1 MTRCDMKLKLKLN
14 APILFALCSFA
25 IIIYTTAV
33 ILVHGGMYDMFM
45 GTILTEV
52 FSMVMFVF
60 ALTIYKR
67 VNASPEKNMF
77 SFFIFLLTFALQ
89 SASAICYPFQ
99 AHRSSFIEDSVS
111 VRQNKF
117 LIQIII
123 FFIVFL
129 CCSLL
134 PKAEKIIQK
143 RIRLVVYIPVIL
155 NLMFGLYFLF
165 TSGNSADIK
174 GVMIGLPL
182 LALMIFSFSIYHSF
196 YRYVTQ
202 DDTIQHSRIKNKDKV
217 IFLLMVISSATL
229 ILGYVHRHEY
239 GVPIFYILSCLS
251 WIFFEQHNTIRTK
264 KCKILFYGISAIIIV
279 MGILIALFS
288 YITYKSAYNSAMNEG
303 VIPKSDIEEYV
314 SDISL
319 FHNLGSKV
327 GRIFLDTGKKF
338 VRTAGVFGNS
348 VLAYDRA
355 ANNDYALGLQIHN
368 FGIAWLF
375 IVVFLIILTVIFGS
389 IYLSKVKE
397 QRTIFDTAKSL
408 SFFCIVVLLF
418 YPLLSNVG
426 LAAIIGVSAYATGY
440 SIMHSILS
448 AVLLSFVLYERR

>member
-1 MTRCDMKLKLKLN
+1 M
-14 APILFALCSFA
+14 
-25 IIIYTTAV
+25 
-33 ILVHGGMYDMFM
+33 
-45 GTILTEV
+45 
-52 FSMVMFVF
+52 
-60 ALTIYKR
+60 
-67 VNASPEKNMF
+67 
-77 SFFIFLLTFALQ
+77 
-89 SASAICYPFQ
+89 
-99 AHRSSFIEDSVS
+99 
-111 VRQNKF
+111 
-117 LIQIII
+117 
-123 FFIVFL
+123 

-202 DDTIQHSRIKNKDKV
+202 DDTIQHSKIKNKDKV

-375 IVVFLIILTVIFGS
+375 IVVFLIILTVISGS

>member
-1 MTRCDMKLKLKLN
+1 MKLKLKLN

-89 SASAICYPFQ
+89 SASAICCPFQ
-99 AHRSSFIEDSVS
+99 AHRSSFIEESES

-202 DDTIQHSRIKNKDKV
+202 DDTIQHSKIKNKDKV

-375 IVVFLIILTVIFGS
+375 IVVFLIILTVISGS

-408 SFFCIVVLLF
+408 SFFCIVILLF
-418 YPLLSNVG
+418 YPLLSYVG

>member
-1 MTRCDMKLKLKLN
+1 MKLKFKLN

-25 IIIYTTAV
+25 IIVYTTV
-33 ILVHGGMYDMFM
+33 VTLVHGGIYDMFM

-60 ALTIYKR
+60 ALTIYKHFN
-67 VNASPEKNMF
+67 VSPEKNMF
-77 SFFIFLLTFALQ
+77 SFFAFLLTFALQ

-99 AHRSSFIEDSVS
+99 AYRSNWTSELVS

-117 LIQIII
+117 LIQILI

-143 RIRLVVYIPVIL
+143 RIKLVVYVPIIL
-155 NLMFGLYFLF
+155 NMIFGLYFLL
-165 TSGNSADIK
+165 TSGKSADIK
-174 GVMIGLPL
+174 GIMVGLPL
-182 LALMIFSFSIYHSF
+182 MAWMVLSFSIYHSF

-202 DDTIQHSRIKNKDKV
+202 DNTIQYTRIKNKDR
-217 IFLLMVISSATL
+217 ISFLLIAISSL
-229 ILGYVHRHEY
+229 MIILGYVHRHEY
-239 GVPIFYILSCLS
+239 GIPIFFILSCFA
-251 WIFFEQHNTIRTK
+251 WIFLEQHNTIRTK
-264 KCKILFYGISAIIIV
+264 KSKLIFYGISAL
-279 MGILIALFS
+279 LIGLGVLVALLA
-288 YITYKSAYNSAMNEG
+288 YITYKSAYDSAINEG
-303 VIPKSDIEEYV
+303 VIPKGDIEEYV
-314 SDISL
+314 SNISL

-327 GRIFLDTGKKF
+327 GRVFLDTGKKF

-348 VLAYDRA
+348 RLVYDFA

-368 FGIAWLF
+368 FGIIWLA
-375 IVVFLIILTVIFGS
+375 IVISLILLTVVSGS
-389 IYLSKVKE
+389 IFLSKTKE
-397 QRTIFDTAKSL
+397 QRTVFDTAKSL

-440 SIMHSILS
+440 SIMHSVLS
-448 AVLLSFVLYERR
+448 AMLLSFVLYERR

>member
-1 MTRCDMKLKLKLN
+1 MKLKLKLN

-33 ILVHGGMYDMFM
+33 ILVHGGIYDMFM

-99 AHRSSFIEDSVS
+99 VHRSSWTAESVS

-202 DDTIQHSRIKNKDKV
+202 DDTIQHSKIKNKDKV
-217 IFLLMVISSATL
+217 IFLLMVISSAML

-239 GVPIFYILSCLS
+239 GVPIFYILSCFS
-251 WIFFEQHNTIRTK
+251 WIFFEQHNTVRTK
-264 KCKILFYGISAIIIV
+264 KCKVLFYGISAIIIV
-279 MGILIALFS
+279 MGILVALFS

-348 VLAYDRA
+348 VLVYDRA

-375 IVVFLIILTVIFGS
+375 IVVFLIILTVISGS

-408 SFFCIVVLLF
+408 SFFCIVALLF

>member
-1 MTRCDMKLKLKLN
+1 MKLKIKLN

-25 IIIYTTAV
+25 IIIYTTV
-33 ILVHGGMYDMFM
+33 VTLVHGGIYDMFM

-52 FSMVMFVF
+52 FAMVMFAF
-60 ALTIYKR
+60 ALTLYKHI
-67 VNASPEKNMF
+67 NASPEKNMF
-77 SFFIFLLTFALQ
+77 SFFAFLLTFALQ

-99 AHRSSFIEDSVS
+99 AHRSNWTEESVS

-123 FFIVFL
+123 FFIAFF
-129 CCSLL
+129 CCYLL
-134 PKAEKIIQK
+134 PKAENIIQK
-143 RIRLVVYIPVIL
+143 RIKSIIYIPITV
-155 NLMFGLYFLF
+155 NLLFGLCFLF
-165 TSGNSADIK
+165 TSGKAADIK
-174 GVMIGLPL
+174 GIMIGLPL
-182 LALMIFSFSIYHSF
+182 MAWMVFSFSIYHSF

-202 DDTIQHSRIKNKDKV
+202 DNTIQYARIKKKDWV
-217 IFLLMVISSATL
+217 SFILIVISSIII

-239 GVPIFYILSCLS
+239 GIPIFFILSCLA
-251 WIFFEQHNTIRTK
+251 WIFLEQHNTIRTK
-264 KCKILFYGISAIIIV
+264 KSKLLFYGISTLLVVIGV
-279 MGILIALFS
+279 LMALFA
-288 YITYKSAYNSAMNEG
+288 YIAYKSAYDSAISEG

-327 GRIFLDTGKKF
+327 GRVFLDTGKKF

-348 VLAYDRA
+348 MLVYDFA

-368 FGIAWLF
+368 FGVVWLVI
-375 IVVFLIILTVIFGS
+375 IVALTLLTVLSGS
-389 IYLSKVKE
+389 IFLSKTKE

-408 SFFCIVVLLF
+408 SFFCIIVLLF

-440 SIMHSILS
+440 SIMHSVLS
-448 AVLLSFVLYERR
+448 AMLLSFVLYERRR